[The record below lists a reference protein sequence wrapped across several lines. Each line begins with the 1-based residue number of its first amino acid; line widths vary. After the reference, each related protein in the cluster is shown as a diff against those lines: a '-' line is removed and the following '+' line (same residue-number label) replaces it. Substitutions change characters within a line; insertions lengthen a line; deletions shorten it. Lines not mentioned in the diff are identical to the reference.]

1 MVDQHRDPRD
11 PWVDVRTR
19 HGLPADEIISAWQK
33 VIRRGHPEN
42 AALIAYEM
50 ATTSPEL
57 EMYLWKRLQVISVE
71 DIGWGDPHAP
81 VLVRALFEMVRD
93 LNRTDGERLLYA
105 IAAVRYL
112 CACKKD
118 RSNDE
123 MINWVIREVESGK
136 RLPEIPEYAIDMHT
150 ARGQAMG
157 RGPRHFWKE
166 GTLLQPELEDR
177 DRTYRERMMKLLD
190 EAGE

>member
-1 MVDQHRDPRD
+1 MVDQQRD

-19 HGLPADEIISAWQK
+19 HGLPADEIISALQK
-33 VIRRGHPEN
+33 EIRRGHAEN

-50 ATTSPEL
+50 ATTSQEL

-71 DIGWGDPHAP
+71 DIGWGDPHAA
-81 VLVRALFEMVRD
+81 VLIRALFEMVRD
-93 LNRTDGERLLYA
+93 LSRGDGERLLYA

-123 MINWVIREVESGK
+123 MINWVIREVESGG
-136 RLPEIPEYAIDMHT
+136 RLPEIPDYAVDMHT
-150 ARGQAMG
+150 ARGKAMG
-157 RGPRHFWKE
+157 RGKRHFWE
-166 GTLLQPELEDR
+166 VATMLQPELEER
-177 DRTYRERMMKLLD
+177 DRTYRERVMKLLD

>member
-1 MVDQHRDPRD
+1 MVEKNRD

-19 HGLPADEIISAWQK
+19 HGLPADEIISALQK
-33 VIRRGHPEN
+33 EIRRGQAEN

-71 DIGWGDPHAP
+71 DIGWGDPHAA
-81 VLVRALFEMVRD
+81 VLIRSLFEMVRD
-93 LNRTDGERLLYA
+93 LNQADGERLLYA
-105 IAAVRYL
+105 ISAVRYL
-112 CACKKD
+112 SACKKD

-123 MINWVIREVESGK
+123 MINWVIREVESGR

-150 ARGQAMG
+150 ARGKAMG
-157 RGPRHFWKE
+157 RGSRHFWE
-166 GTLLQPELEDR
+166 VGAFLQPELEER
-177 DRTYRERMMKLLD
+177 DRTYRDRIMKLLD

>member
-1 MVDQHRDPRD
+1 MADQQRD

-19 HGLPADEIISAWQK
+19 HGLPADEIISALQK
-33 VIRRGHPEN
+33 EIRRGHTEN

-71 DIGWGDPHAP
+71 DIGWGDLHAP

-123 MINWVIREVESGK
+123 MINWVIQEVESGH

-150 ARGQAMG
+150 ARGKAMG
-157 RGPRHFWKE
+157 RGPRHFWEE
-166 GTLLQPELEDR
+166 GAKLEPELTDR
-177 DRTYRERMMKLLD
+177 DQTYRDRVMKLLD
-190 EAGE
+190 ESES

>member
-1 MVDQHRDPRD
+1 MVDQHRD

-19 HGLPADEIISAWQK
+19 HGLPADEIISALQK
-33 VIRRGHPEN
+33 EIRRGHSEN

-71 DIGWGDPHAP
+71 DIGWGDPHAAI
-81 VLVRALFEMVRD
+81 LIRSLFEMVRD
-93 LNRTDGERLLYA
+93 LNRTDGERVLYA
-105 IAAVRYL
+105 IHAVRYL

-118 RSNDE
+118 RSSDE
-123 MINWVIREVESGK
+123 MINWVIHEVESGR
-136 RLPEIPEYAIDMHT
+136 RLPEIPDYAIDMHT

-157 RGPRHFWKE
+157 HGTRHFWE
-166 GTLLQPELEDR
+166 VGAILQPELEER
-177 DRTYRERMMKLLD
+177 DRTYRDRMMKLLD
-190 EAGE
+190 EAGK

>member
-1 MVDQHRDPRD
+1 MADQQRD

-19 HGLPADEIISAWQK
+19 HGLPADEIISALQK
-33 VIRRGHPEN
+33 EIRRGHTEN

-50 ATTSPEL
+50 ATTSLEL

-71 DIGWGDPHAP
+71 DIGWGDLHAP
-81 VLVRALFEMVRD
+81 VLVRSLFEMVRD

-105 IAAVRYL
+105 TAAVRYL
-112 CACKKD
+112 CSCKKD

-123 MINWVIREVESGK
+123 MINWLIREVESGR

-157 RGPRHFWKE
+157 RGARHFWDE
-166 GTLLQPELEDR
+166 GAMLQPEWEDR
-177 DRTYRERMMKLLD
+177 DRTYRERVLKLLD
-190 EAGE
+190 EDGE